1 MLYMRVDM
9 FPVNILPNVVRTKT
23 STKASTGP
31 SKITVRSENMLDK
44 PIFAPGKNSGG
55 NKLSTINMMSP
66 MAQSTES
73 IATRFAENLVVLLKA
88 VIILPFFLPFFYKI
102 LAVFLQDF
110 CYRCNK
116 TGTRYSVRIFSLLGL
131 HTIAPPAVVT
141 SPKAYT
147 QS

>member
-73 IATRFAENLVVLLKA
+73 IATRFAVNLVVLLIT
-88 VIILPFFLPFFYKI
+88 VIILPFF
-102 LAVFLQDF
+102 
-110 CYRCNK
+110 YRSFTK
-116 TGTRYSVRIFSLLGL
+116 F
-131 HTIAPPAVVT
+131 
-141 SPKAYT
+141 
-147 QS
+147 